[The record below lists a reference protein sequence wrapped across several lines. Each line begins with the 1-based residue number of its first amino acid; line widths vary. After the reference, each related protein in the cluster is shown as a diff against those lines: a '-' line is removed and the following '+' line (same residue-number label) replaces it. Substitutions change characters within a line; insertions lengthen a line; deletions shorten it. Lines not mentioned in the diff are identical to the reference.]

1 MSDRVLSLPAT
12 RSTLPALTRLWAA
25 LEPAAYLVIRCC
37 TGAVLATHGLARF
50 RIIDIGG
57 PTVASTAKFNAAFGI
72 EPSLLWSY
80 YITSLE
86 LVGGILLFLG
96 LFTRLAALLLTAFL
110 LVATVYVTPHFG
122 FWSRDNGFEYSL
134 VLLLLVLYVLVRG
147 GGPLSLDR
155 RLPFEV

>member
-1 MSDRVLSLPAT
+1 MSYRTAELVPT
-12 RSTLPALTRLWAA
+12 RSTLPPLARLWQA
-25 LEPAAYLVIRCC
+25 LEPVAYLVMRCC
-37 TGAVLATHGLARF
+37 TGGILATHGAARF
-50 RIIDIGG
+50 RLIDIGG

-86 LVGGILLFLG
+86 LVGGLLLIIGLLTRPVALLF
-96 LFTRLAALLLTAFL
+96 TAFL

-134 VLLLLVLYVLVRG
+134 VLLLLMLSILARG
-147 GGPLSLDR
+147 GGPLSVDG
-155 RLPFEV
+155 RLAFEV